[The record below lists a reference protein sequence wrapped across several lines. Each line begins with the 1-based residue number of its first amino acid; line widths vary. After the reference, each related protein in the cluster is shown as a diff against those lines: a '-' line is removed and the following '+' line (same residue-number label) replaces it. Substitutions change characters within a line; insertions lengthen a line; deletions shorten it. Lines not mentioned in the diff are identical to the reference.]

1 MHKRTIGLMLT
12 GILATGAV
20 GAVAITPASA
30 TTSDNAVT
38 SRLAGIKSA
47 LSGLVTDG
55 TLTQAQADKVAS
67 TLNSKLSKQ
76 GRGGPGGHMG
86 GNGPGGH
93 MGGMGGMGGPRGH
106 LGGIGMTQI
115 HDAAAKALGMTAV
128 ELSTAMQ
135 GGKSL
140 KDIAK
145 DQKVSVGA
153 LVKAMVASA
162 EAKLAAA
169 VKGGTMTQAQADAM
183 KSSLTQRITDRV
195 NGVRPERLRGNGPR
209 GAEWSPPTGTT
220 SGATSSTPSSAV

>member
-1 MHKRTIGLMLT
+1 MHKRTVGLMLT

-55 TLTQAQADKVAS
+55 TLTQTQADKVAS

-86 GNGPGGH
+86 GRGGPGGH
-93 MGGMGGMGGPRGH
+93 LGGMGGPRGH

-153 LVKAMVASA
+153 LVKVMVASA
-162 EAKLAAA
+162 EAQLAAA

-195 NGVRPERLRGNGPR
+195 NGVRPERFRGNGPR

>member
-1 MHKRTIGLMLT
+1 MHKRTVGLMLT

-55 TLTQAQADKVAS
+55 TLTQTQADKVAS

-76 GRGGPGGHMG
+76 GRGGHSGHMG
-86 GNGPGGH
+86 GSGPGGH
-93 MGGMGGMGGPRGH
+93 MGGMGGPRGH

-115 HDAAAKALGMTAV
+115 HAAAAKALGMTAV

-153 LVKAMVASA
+153 LVKVMVASA
-162 EAKLAAA
+162 EAQLAAA

-183 KSSLTQRITDRV
+183 TSSLTQRITDRV
-195 NGVRPERLRGNGPR
+195 NGVRPERFRGNGPR

-220 SGATSSTPSSAV
+220 SGATSSTRSSAV